1 MSFSLNLEEFAEQ
14 FKLDLETVVQKAAID
29 VLAQVV
35 NRSPVGNPELW
46 AANAIAV
53 GYNNEVKRLNA
64 EARNDPSNLTKNGR
78 MKPGRLIKDGMDLTA
93 GKDYVGGR
101 FRGNWQVAIG
111 EAPAGV
117 VERIDPGGGETLS
130 SGTSAILEYKAGAG
144 SIWLVNNL
152 PYAVPLEYGHSHIQ
166 APYGMVRL
174 TASLAQSF
182 FDDAVRSVRA

>member
-1 MSFSLNLEEFAEQ
+1 MSFSLDLEEFAEK

-29 VLAQVV
+29 ILGQVV
-35 NRSPVGNPELW
+35 SRSPVGNPELW
-46 AANAIAV
+46 AANAAAV
-53 GYNNEVKRLNA
+53 DYNNAVKQHNA
-64 EARNDPSNLTKNGR
+64 DLRNDPSNLTKSGR
-78 MKPGRLIKDGMDLTA
+78 MKPGRLLKDGMDLSA

-111 EAPAGV
+111 DAPGGV

-130 SGTSAILEYKAGAG
+130 SGTSTILDYKIGSG

-152 PYAVPLEYGHSHIQ
+152 PYAVPLEFGHSHIQ

-182 FDDAVRSVRA
+182 FDNAVRSIKT